1 MICIYIKYII
11 IMQIITVW
19 CVLCLVIGK
28 YSIPTWNPDRWKSA
42 LFLADD
48 PWPSRER
55 SLINLEDWN

>member
-1 MICIYIKYII
+1 
-11 IMQIITVW
+11 MQIITVW